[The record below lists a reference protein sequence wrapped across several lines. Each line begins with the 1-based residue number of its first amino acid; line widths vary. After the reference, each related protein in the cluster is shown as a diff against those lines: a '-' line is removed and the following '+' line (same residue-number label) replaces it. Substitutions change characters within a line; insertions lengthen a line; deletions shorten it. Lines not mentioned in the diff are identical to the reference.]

1 MFWLWYLLI
10 GLVAG
15 WLANLIVRGS
25 GAGLLLNIIICIIGG
40 FLGGWLVGLLG
51 WIPTTT
57 FGALVASV
65 IGAIVLLCIA
75 SLFANRKSERY

>member
-25 GAGLLLNIIICIIGG
+25 GAGLLLNIIIGIIGG

-65 IGAIVLLCIA
+65 IGAVVLLCIA

>member
-1 MFWLWYLLI
+1 MLWLWYLLI

-15 WLANLIVRGS
+15 WLATLIVRGS
-25 GAGLLLNIIICIIGG
+25 GAGLQLNFIIGIIGG
-40 FLGGWLVGLLG
+40 ILGGWLVGLVG

-75 SLFANRKSERY
+75 SLFANRKTERN

>member
-1 MFWLWYLLI
+1 M
-10 GLVAG
+10 AG

-25 GAGLLLNIIICIIGG
+25 GAGLLLNIIIGIIGG

>member
-1 MFWLWYLLI
+1 M
-10 GLVAG
+10 VAG

-25 GAGLLLNIIICIIGG
+25 GAGLLLNIIIGIIGG
-40 FLGGWLVGLLG
+40 FLGGWLLGLVG

-75 SLFANRKSERY
+75 SLFANRKTERY

>member
-25 GAGLLLNIIICIIGG
+25 GAGLLLNIIIGIIGG
-40 FLGGWLVGLLG
+40 FLGGWLVGLMG
-51 WIPTTT
+51 WIPTGT
-57 FGALVASV
+57 FGTLIASV
-65 IGAIVLLCIA
+65 VGAIVLLLIV
-75 SLFANRKSERY
+75 SLFTRRKPSNQ